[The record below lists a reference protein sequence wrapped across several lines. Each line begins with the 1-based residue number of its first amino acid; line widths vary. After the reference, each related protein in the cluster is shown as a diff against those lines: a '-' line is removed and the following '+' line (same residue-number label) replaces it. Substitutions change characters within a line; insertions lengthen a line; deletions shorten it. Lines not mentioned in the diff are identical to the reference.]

1 MQLNT
6 RRNPPKG
13 TAVSR
18 NLKVQRESL
27 KYHPQLSRVAIGRKA
42 ETGCCREFSRK
53 YCNSILGLIFLLSQ
67 FPCFYPKSEISTVS
81 DMDPVALSWWI
92 CDRWWLLQR
101 ALPQHVVSCSGGRGN
116 PLLASNW
123 VFSVPCS
130 LKERWPMSGI
140 LGLGH
145 NDLIHQY
152 PHTSSQ
158 C

>member
-1 MQLNT
+1 MLLNT

-18 NLKVQRESL
+18 SLKVQRESL

-101 ALPQHVVSCSGGRGN
+101 ALPQHVVSCSGGGEGKS
-116 PLLASNW
+116 PLGFKLSIQCPM
-123 VFSVPCS
+123 FF
-130 LKERWPMSGI
+130 ERKMAHVRNTGAW
-140 LGLGH
+140 
-145 NDLIHQY
+145 
-152 PHTSSQ
+152 T
-158 C
+158 